1 MQTIIIQALV
11 SFLIQHKNIRKYMYK
26 QITKHAQ
33 NQKHFQD
40 KQKIHAW
47 N

>member
-1 MQTIIIQALV
+1 
-11 SFLIQHKNIRKYMYK
+11 MYK

-40 KQKIHAW
+40 KKKSMHEIKYQVKKYES
-47 N
+47 NKNT